1 MMRDID
7 RNTMNA
13 KKNGEKYETKTDMK
27 RKETKR
33 DQERQ
38 KTELR
43 SID

>member
-1 MMRDID
+1 ML
-7 RNTMNA
+7 